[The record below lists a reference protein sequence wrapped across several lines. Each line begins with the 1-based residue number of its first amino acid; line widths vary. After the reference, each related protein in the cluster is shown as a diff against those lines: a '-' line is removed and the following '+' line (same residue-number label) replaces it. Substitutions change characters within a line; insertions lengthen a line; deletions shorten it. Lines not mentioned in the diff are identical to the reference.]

1 MEIANARNMTDSG
14 MRAACW
20 NSSLCCIAGRD
31 LPRNAGKTVG
41 EGYVMNRER
50 RHREGDI
57 LKRFVKYR
65 SVYFFI

>member
-1 MEIANARNMTDSG
+1 MEIAKARNMTDSG

-50 RHREGDI
+50 RHRERDI
-57 LKRFVKYR
+57 
-65 SVYFFI
+65 